1 MNKESLR
8 EIAGFFILSLSHALA
23 HAYFS
28 VHWARIQQFRDL
40 YMQTVMVAST
50 NPAKI
55 AAVRDAFTLVFPEQ
69 AFTVEG
75 IAALSGVRDQP
86 LTCDETLLGAKN
98 RVRHCR
104 EQCPNADFIVGLE
117 AGIDEKFTFAWM
129 VIEHQGK
136 MSESR
141 SASLPLPPLALEKIH
156 QGMELGDIMDEMFNQ
171 QNVKQKGGAIAMLT
185 NHLLTRSSVYQQALI
200 LALIPFIKPELF

>member
-1 MNKESLR
+1 
-8 EIAGFFILSLSHALA
+8 
-23 HAYFS
+23 
-28 VHWARIQQFRDL
+28 
-40 YMQTVMVAST
+40 MQTVMVAST

-98 RVRHCR
+98 RVCHCR

-171 QNVKQKGGAIAMLT
+171 QNVKKKGGAIAMLT

-200 LALIPFIKPELF
+200 LALIPLIKPELF